1 MIAASRAY
9 IKTQIQKCNSDY
21 QEIKDPVGDNELSL
35 SQIDRHYKLVFGA
48 LSTEAVGN
56 FHIDTVD
63 ATLEIYRKA
72 GFDEIVDFD
81 EVYDLGID
89 IKNTV
94 MDPLFVKNS
103 DDFSDILFLGIS
115 PEPLPTNDKVFKILL
130 TFQIRKD
137 FDYQGV

>member
-1 MIAASRAY
+1 MITASRAY
-9 IKTQIQKCNSDY
+9 IKEQIQKCNSDY
-21 QEIKDPVGDNELSL
+21 LEIKDPFGDNELSL
-35 SQIDRHYKLVFGA
+35 SQIDRHYKLVFGS
-48 LSTEAVGN
+48 LNTEAAGN
-56 FHIDTVD
+56 FHTDTVD

-72 GFDEIVDFD
+72 GFDEIADFD

-94 MDPLFVKNS
+94 IDPLFVKNS
-103 DDFSDILFLGIS
+103 EDFSDIVFLGIS